1 MNIKNILSVRL
12 IVVAVVTAL
21 IIALPILALV
31 QEPAV
36 AAPPPPLKGPF
47 KFIEL
52 PSDYKAN
59 SLSGTALLTPTV
71 IYSDTFDNFVPVINP
86 NLNIPGW
93 QLFVNGGATDQK
105 WGRILL
111 SDSIFTNTL
120 WSTGYYSPQQSAGST
135 YVPNMDTWVVYGPL
149 NNNKFRQFQVQFDY
163 YLDTDPGASFG
174 WAASADGQNFCG
186 PTKLSG
192 HIGQWLRNVTF
203 DLPSCP
209 GQSGTP
215 VYLAFFFQSD
225 ASAPSGLGAFVDN
238 VVISGVPWLNMY
250 LPYVRRDPTP
260 TASPTPIASPTPV
273 IQIGTLV
280 KLYTY
285 ETEEQPRWCQNDNAD
300 QNWTAVLEQP
310 AGGTSKAYRI
320 WVNRPDIRME
330 SPQYDPP
337 ANYGIETKFSFF
349 GMNGF
354 DMYAHRGARFGLI
367 FSVEGVV
374 FNPWD
379 EYHCDADPSGDGY
392 YQFLLKINDA
402 GNGYDYKLRR
412 LAKGSEVWAYA
423 DWLPVPS
430 AISIS
435 STGYNTL
442 RLNRNGSGI
451 AVYINGGLVV
461 NTVEGTWTGTRWW
474 GFFIE
479 WPGASDDSD
488 FKVNWDDTGIY
499 NLTP

>member
-71 IYSDTFDNFVPVINP
+71 IYSDTFASFVPVINP
-86 NLNIPGW
+86 NLNVPGW
-93 QLFVNGGATDQK
+93 QLFVNSGATDQK

-149 NNNKFRQFQVQFDY
+149 NNNKFRQLQVQFDY
-163 YLDTDPGASFG
+163 YLDGDPGAAFG

-186 PTKLSG
+186 RTELSS
-192 HIGQWLRNVTF
+192 HIGKWIRNAKV
-203 DLPSCP
+203 DLASCP

-215 VYLAFFFQSD
+215 VYVAFFFKSD
-225 ASAPSGLGAFVDN
+225 AANPVGLGAFVDN

-260 TASPTPIASPTPV
+260 TASPTPLASATPLYS
-273 IQIGTLV
+273 LV
-280 KLYTY
+280 KSWDFNDPASDSSNQWCSGSTGDWSANKISIGGSTFYLLKVKQDATMVM
-285 ETEEQPRWCQNDNAD
+285 QSPRYSTPTN
-300 QNWTAVLEQP
+300 
-310 AGGTSKAYRI
+310 YRI
-320 WVNRPDIRME
+320 TAQFGFLRFDASRGLG
-330 SPQYDPP
+330 D
-337 ANYGIETKFSFF
+337 YGS
-349 GMNGF
+349 
-354 DMYAHRGARFGLI
+354 AQFGLI
-367 FSVEGVV
+367 FGVDGDT
-374 FNPWD
+374 FGTDPNPADRCPWD
-379 EYHCDADPSGDGY
+379 AGTGGY
-392 YQFLLKINDA
+392 YKFMLKIKD
-402 GNGYDYKLRR
+402 GGGGYVTRLERSTNG
-412 LAKGSEVWAYA
+412 
-423 DWLPVPS
+423 DWTLLNESSLPS
-430 AISIS
+430 SITINRS
-435 STGYNTL
+435 DWNTIQL
-442 RLNRNGSGI
+442 DRSGSGI
-451 AVYINGGLVV
+451 VVYINNVQVLNMTDGTYKGSRWFGLFTQTLGNNRDGVF
-461 NTVEGTWTGTRWW
+461 E
-474 GFFIE
+474 
-479 WPGASDDSD
+479 SD
-488 FKVNWDDTGIY
+488 WDNIQIY